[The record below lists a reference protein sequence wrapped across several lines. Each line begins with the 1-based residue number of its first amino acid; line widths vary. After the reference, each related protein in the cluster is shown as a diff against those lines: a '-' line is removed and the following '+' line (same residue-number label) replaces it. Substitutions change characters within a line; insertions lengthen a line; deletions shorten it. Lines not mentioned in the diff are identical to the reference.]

1 MLRVA
6 WKRFSV
12 CVTVIL
18 IALLVVSNA
27 YATPPN
33 PMRVFVAADLAL
45 PSTSPNLPSTIFVVL
60 QADGLPSRLEGTL
73 FLFYPPNSCAT
84 RSVFVSGTLFT
95 NPSTRSQNLTFTG
108 ETPLD
113 TCVGLEPAAVTI
125 MIEPALA
132 PPDLCLLTFHF
143 PSGRNATYVGETTSF
158 KVDTVTTTTT
168 STTSSS

>member
-12 CVTVIL
+12 GVTVVL
-18 IALLVVSNA
+18 VALLVVSNA

-33 PMRVFVAADLAL
+33 PTRVFVAADLTL
-45 PSTSPNLPSTIFVVL
+45 PSTAPNLPSKIFVVL

-95 NPSTRSQNLTFTG
+95 NPTAASQNLTFRG
-108 ETPLD
+108 ETPPD
-113 TCVGLEPAAVTI
+113 PCVGLGPAVVSI
-125 MIEPALA
+125 VIWPALA
-132 PPDLCLLTFHF
+132 PPDPCLLIFHF
-143 PSGRNATYVGETTSF
+143 PSGRTATYAGKTTSF
-158 KVDTVTTTTT
+158 IAGTITTTT